1 MTAAVLTA
9 SPVQKF
15 FNNSGEPLAFGYVY
29 TYSAGTTTPVA
40 TYTDSTALTPNANPI
55 VLNARGEAPIWILPN
70 VAYKYVV
77 TDSAN
82 NTILTADQIT
92 NQQLITL
99 FGGIDTG
106 SANAYVLNFT
116 ASFNALSN
124 GIVIYWIPANNNT
137 GASTIN
143 VNGLGVVNIV
153 NPSGSALGAN
163 QIVANQM
170 AQIVYYSGVWQLLS
184 IGNFQGVTIGTFG
197 SESTIASAS
206 TTDLGSATAHVVKV
220 TGIAS
225 ITSFGTSAQ
234 LVAPIYVVRFT
245 STATLNNTSSL
256 ILPQGTNVVT
266 QAGDS
271 LIAEYLGTGHWQVLI
286 YQSQA
291 ALTGSF
297 NATPTGFSGA
307 TSPAAPTV
315 TWTLSSTMNGPL
327 VSLNIPLFT
336 GTSNATTMTL
346 TGMPATLYPARNQ
359 LLTYAGAYSGGAA
372 SAYAGSLVIGSTGTI
387 TFYLDCTAG
396 TNGWS
401 NTGTKGLV
409 VGGATSGD
417 VSVTYPLT

>member
-15 FNNSGEPLAFGYVY
+15 WNNIGEPLAFGYVY

-40 TYTDSTALTPNANPI
+40 TYVDSTALTPNANPI
-55 VLNARGEAPIWILPN
+55 LLNARGEAPIWILPN

-77 TDSAN
+77 TDGFG
-82 NTILTADQIT
+82 NTISTTDQIT

-99 FGGIDTG
+99 FGGVDTG
-106 SANAYVLNFT
+106 STNAYVINFT
-116 ASFNALSN
+116 ASFASLTN

-143 VNGLGVVNIV
+143 VNNLGVVNIV

-170 AQIVYYSGVWQLLS
+170 AQIVYYNGVWQLLS

-197 SESTIASAS
+197 TESTVASAT

-220 TGIAS
+220 TGNAS

-245 STATLNNTSSL
+245 GTATLNNTSSI

-266 QAGDS
+266 QPGDS
-271 LIAEYLGTGHWQVLI
+271 LIAEYLGSGNWQVLI
-286 YQSQA
+286 YQSQSA
-291 ALTGSF
+291 RTGTFNGTVTGFTGSL
-297 NATPTGFSGA
+297 TPGN
-307 TSPAAPTV
+307 PTI
-315 TWTLSSTMNGPL
+315 TWTLSSTMLGPL
-327 VSLNIPLFT
+327 VTLNIPLFT
-336 GTSNATTMTL
+336 GTSNATTMTI
-346 TGMPATLYPARNQ
+346 TGMPASLYPARSQ
-359 LLTYAGAYSGGAA
+359 ILTVPCIYNGGAA
-372 SAYAGSLVIGSTGTI
+372 VATPGAVVIGSTGTMS
-387 TFYLDCTAG
+387 FYLDTTVG
-396 TNGWS
+396 LNGWS
-401 NTGTKGLV
+401 NSGTKGLAV
-409 VGGATSGD
+409 NGGASGD
-417 VSVTYPLT
+417 LSLTYTLT